1 MSSYYRG
8 NGTIQL
14 IVTSADL
21 PAFLAK
27 LSEQGTVLR
36 NIRSMDALSA
46 QLQCSRAELHT
57 IEHLAAKFGAN
68 IEIIKEPENVLY
80 TALHRP
86 VLLLT
91 FFLFLC
97 LLTIL
102 PTRIYFIQVDGNA
115 IVPATQILEEAEKC
129 GIRFGASRRL
139 VRSEKV
145 KNALLSTLP
154 QLQWAGINTS
164 GCVATISVRE
174 KNTNEELTPEVG
186 IGNIIAKTDGIIQ
199 TCTVLNGTALCSA
212 GDAVTAGQILV
223 SGYTDCGIALKAVR
237 AEAEITA
244 STIRSVSAVTLLPDV
259 IRGEQIHEETKFSLR
274 IGKKLINLF
283 KDSGISDTS
292 CVKMYTEEYLTL
304 PGGFRL
310 PIALVTQRCIY
321 YAPCDTWDPN
331 WDSWISD
338 ACRQY
343 LLSHMQA
350 GQIVMEDTHIRQ
362 ANGLCGFYGKYV
374 CLENIGQFIDEE
386 IIK

>member
-1 MSSYYRG
+1 M
-8 NGTIQL
+8 
-14 IVTSADL
+14 
-21 PAFLAK
+21 
-27 LSEQGTVLR
+27 
-36 NIRSMDALSA
+36 
-46 QLQCSRAELHT
+46 
-57 IEHLAAKFGAN
+57 
-68 IEIIKEPENVLY
+68 
-80 TALHRP
+80 
-86 VLLLT
+86 
-91 FFLFLC
+91 
-97 LLTIL
+97 
-102 PTRIYFIQVDGNA
+102 
-115 IVPATQILEEAEKC
+115 
-129 GIRFGASRRL
+129 
-139 VRSEKV
+139 

-331 WDSWISD
+331 WDSWIS
-338 ACRQY
+338 RSIY
-343 LLSHMQA
+343 
-350 GQIVMEDTHIRQ
+350 
-362 ANGLCGFYGKYV
+362 FK
-374 CLENIGQFIDEE
+374 QFS
-386 IIK
+386 